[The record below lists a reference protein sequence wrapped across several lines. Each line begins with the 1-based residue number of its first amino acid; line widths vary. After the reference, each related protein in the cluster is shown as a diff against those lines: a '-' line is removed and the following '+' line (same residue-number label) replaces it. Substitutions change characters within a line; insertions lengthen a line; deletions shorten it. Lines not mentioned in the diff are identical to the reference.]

1 MAAKLLPEFMDVE
14 GKVILVTGGAVG
26 IGAGLV
32 KELLSQ
38 NARHVAFLDVLD
50 REGVALEGELL
61 NKFGALR
68 AKFIKCDISDE
79 RQLSAAYQLV
89 MDKYRRLDAV
99 VNNAAVFSEE
109 NYKKMVDVNFTA
121 TVTSTY
127 KALEVMSVDKG
138 GSGGVVLNISSLM
151 ALKPQENFHLPVYA
165 ATKTAVLHFSNH
177 IATQESYSKT
187 QVRIVTVC
195 LGLTDTALLHRHKFE
210 TQESKSL
217 ASQLPEKQRVTS
229 AVSGI
234 MFVIRRAESGSTWII
249 ADDEPPIDVTC
260 TVREGFRCVATAI

>member
-1 MAAKLLPEFMDVE
+1 MAAKLLPEFMDVD

-50 REGVALEGELL
+50 REGGALEGELS

-79 RQLSAAYQLV
+79 GQLAAAYKFVLH
-89 MDKYRRLDAV
+89 KYNRLDAV
-99 VNNAAVFSEE
+99 VNNAAVVSEE
-109 NYKKMVDVNFTA
+109 SYKKMVDVNFTA
-121 TVTSTY
+121 TVTSTF
-127 KALEVMSVDKG
+127 KALEVMSVDNG
-138 GSGGVVLNISSLM
+138 GSGGVVLNVSSLI
-151 ALKPQENFHLPVYA
+151 ALKPQENLQLPVYA
-165 ATKTAVLHFSNH
+165 ATKTAVLHFSNQ
-177 IATQESYSKT
+177 IATQESFSKT

-195 LGLTDTALLHRHKFE
+195 LGLTDTALLHRHNFE
-210 TQESKSL
+210 RQDTKSL
-217 ASQLPEKQRVTS
+217 ASQVPEKQRVTS

-234 MFVIRRAESGSTWII
+234 LFVIRRAESGSTWII
-249 ADDEPPIDVTC
+249 ADDEPPIDVTN